1 MPDQGSNLEMAR
13 AVIDGQEFLLRPA
26 LEEEMEWVLEGMI
39 DCAIETMPAHER
51 PSAERGALRSV
62 AEMNLRRFG
71 GGEERASEMFLLQ
84 GPEGLTGFLWM
95 STVQDSNTGET
106 TSFILDIYVVPAYR
120 CRGLGGFLMTAAES
134 WTRAKGLKKV
144 FLNVGFENEKGR
156 RLYDRLGYRVAA
168 MWMSKEID

>member
-39 DCAIETMPAHER
+39 DCAIETMPAQER
-51 PSAERGALRSV
+51 PSAHRGTLRSV
-62 AEMNLRRFG
+62 AELNLQRFG
-71 GGEERASEMFLLQ
+71 EGEERASEMFLLQ
-84 GPEGLTGFLWM
+84 GPEGPAGFLWM
-95 STVQDSNTGET
+95 STIQDSNTGEIT
-106 TSFILDIYVVPAYR
+106 GFILDIYIVPAYR

-156 RLYDRLGYRVAA
+156 RLYDRLGYRIAT